1 MKIEKIFIN
10 NIGPFDEK
18 EIDFRDKWADEI
30 SSKALF
36 SGPNGSGKTTVL
48 NCISYLWKALG
59 YWLYE
64 KKELPKTDPIKK
76 YIGTN
81 GSCAMIIDEI
91 PDFKDL
97 KSSKTQKVLIFI
109 SNHPPIAD
117 NLITRIREKNK
128 EIYWIGEYF
137 IDQKTYRLLPS
148 FSSTFPSEEK
158 AGLDFYESDDLK
170 NNERFFTNWADE
182 YKSLILSGKESK
194 TPNMIYLDAEDRR
207 WVKAE
212 KNIGKPVQEDMSK
225 RWLYKYEASKMWD
238 SQLEASL
245 ITLKTTSLHKFHEM
259 VRLLN
264 TFFKNKEIKTD
275 IHPGEN
281 RLRITIKNKR
291 NTWHT
296 FDQLSAGER
305 EMLVLIYSIGRWMEK
320 GGVVLVDEPDL
331 FLHPGIMPDA
341 FSTIEQIVSERN
353 GQLIVTSHFP
363 EMWERYENRA
373 IRIKLEPGAC

>member
-1 MKIEKIFIN
+1 
-10 NIGPFDEK
+10 
-18 EIDFRDKWADEI
+18 
-30 SSKALF
+30 
-36 SGPNGSGKTTVL
+36 
-48 NCISYLWKALG
+48 
-59 YWLYE
+59 
-64 KKELPKTDPIKK
+64 
-76 YIGTN
+76 
-81 GSCAMIIDEI
+81 
-91 PDFKDL
+91 
-97 KSSKTQKVLIFI
+97 
-109 SNHPPIAD
+109 
-117 NLITRIREKNK
+117 
-128 EIYWIGEYF
+128 IGEYF
-137 IDQKTYRLLPS
+137 FADKKTYRLFPS
-148 FSSTFPSEEK
+148 FSSALPEKEKDEEN
-158 AGLDFYESDDLK
+158 LDLNFLFG
-170 NNERFFTNWADE
+170 NNALEDNNKHFLTNWAEE
-182 YKSLILSGKESK
+182 YKSLILSGKDSK

-225 RWLYKYEASKMWD
+225 RWLYKYEASKTWD

-245 ITLKTTSLHKFHEM
+245 ITLKTTYLHKFHEM

-264 TFFKNKEIKTD
+264 TFFKNKEIKAD

-341 FSTIEQIVSERN
+341 FSAIEKIVLERD

-363 EMWERYENRA
+363 EMWKRYENRA
-373 IRIKLEPGAC
+373 IRIKLEPGACNE